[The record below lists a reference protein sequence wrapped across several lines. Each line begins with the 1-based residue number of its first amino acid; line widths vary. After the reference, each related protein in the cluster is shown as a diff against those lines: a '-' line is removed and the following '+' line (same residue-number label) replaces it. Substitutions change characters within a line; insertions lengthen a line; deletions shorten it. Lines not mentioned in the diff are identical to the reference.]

1 MYFVRLLSFFFTI
14 NFISCYLTHF
24 QKITIQKILSNT
36 ETPIIVKQKVK
47 RIVFFHYLPWLKKEH
62 RNFCHNN
69 GSLMAFLDFN
79 SIHKKT
85 FSYDKK
91 EELYQYMLIGF
102 LKALKN
108 FNGNFNTLTRYVDPF
123 LKNEIYKGIK
133 ISTKQNKYR
142 EFMESNVDDYKRK
155 KELQILKDSI
165 FLQNDIKMQHIHKI
179 LYNPVIITDEERK
192 LMFHRYHLINLKKK
206 ATIKQVCDIMHFSEE
221 TYRKRHNKIIYKIA
235 NSLEREIV

>member
-1 MYFVRLLSFFFTI
+1 MKKKKKQEKKKQTADKSNI
-14 NFISCYLTHF
+14 NV
-24 QKITIQKILSNT
+24 
-36 ETPIIVKQKVK
+36 IV
-47 RIVFFHYLPWLKKEH
+47 
-62 RNFCHNN
+62 
-69 GSLMAFLDFN
+69 
-79 SIHKKT
+79 
-85 FSYDKK
+85 
-91 EELYQYMLIGF
+91 
-102 LKALKN
+102 
-108 FNGNFNTLTRYVDPF
+108 
-123 LKNEIYKGIK
+123 
-133 ISTKQNKYR
+133 
-142 EFMESNVDDYKRK
+142 YKRK